1 MKSKKL
7 MKSICERAWLFNV
20 KQDDDLLTAGFA
32 CFVHSCPMEVKMIV
46 NGEERKVMVPA
57 RAVNSSVPLR
67 MMNARLS
74 LLPLTNDEQIL

>member
-7 MKSICERAWLFNV
+7 MKSTCERAWLFNV

-32 CFVHSCPMEVKMIV
+32 CFAHSCPMEVKMII
-46 NGEERKVMVPA
+46 NGKERKVMVPA